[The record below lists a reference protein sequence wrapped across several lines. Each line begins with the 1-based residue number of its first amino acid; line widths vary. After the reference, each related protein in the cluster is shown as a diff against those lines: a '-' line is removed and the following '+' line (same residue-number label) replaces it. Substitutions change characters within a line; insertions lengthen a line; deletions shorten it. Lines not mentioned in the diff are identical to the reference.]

1 MIVKIILIFL
11 LIFNIKLYAD
21 DDTYVLEAFL
31 KLTVTGEVV
40 LSDEK
45 NYYRTIKLE
54 GSWKDNLGQIGTT
67 IASGRV
73 QTEAENLSIE
83 VITKSVDENGD
94 KFWAFVKRRIGDLDS
109 GGGGTLEYID
119 GTGKYKALIG
129 KKCNYATRYIGNR
142 NFHIQK
148 CKFSKELI
156 ARLKKN

>member
-1 MIVKIILIFL
+1 M
-11 LIFNIKLYAD
+11 FNIKLYAD

-40 LSDEK
+40 LSDNK

-94 KFWAFVKRRIGDLDS
+94 KFDL
-109 GGGGTLEYID
+109 T
-119 GTGKYKALIG
+119 
-129 KKCNYATRYIGNR
+129 N
-142 NFHIQK
+142 
-148 CKFSKELI
+148 
-156 ARLKKN
+156 LKLV

>member
-1 MIVKIILIFL
+1 MLSLDFKLKQGRNKIILKYNHL
-11 LIFNIKLYAD
+11 PNKPLNHSIKFYFED
-21 DDTYVLEAFL
+21 EII
-31 KLTVTGEVV
+31 E
-40 LSDEK
+40 LSPIE
-45 NYYRTIKLE
+45 TIKIHKKLDFINK
-54 GSWKDNLGQIGTT
+54 GNSNFYKP
-67 IASGRV
+67 
-73 QTEAENLSIE
+73 SI
-83 VITKSVDENGD
+83 ITKSVDENGD

-156 ARLKKN
+156 AKLKRN

>member
-1 MIVKIILIFL
+1 MIKKNLIIFL

-21 DDTYVLEAFL
+21 DDTYLLEAFL

-40 LSDEK
+40 LSDDK

-67 IASGRV
+67 VASGRV
-73 QTEAENLSIE
+73 QAEAGNLSIE
-83 VITKSVDENGD
+83 VITKSIDEKGD

-119 GTGKYKALIG
+119 RTGKYKALVG
-129 KKCNYATRYIGNR
+129 KKCNYATRYIGDR

-148 CKFSKELI
+148 CKVSKELI
-156 ARLKKN
+156 TKLKQK

>member
-1 MIVKIILIFL
+1 MIKKRLIIFL

-21 DDTYVLEAFL
+21 DNTYLLEAFL
-31 KLTVTGEVV
+31 QLTITGEVI
-40 LSDEK
+40 LSNDK

-67 IASGRV
+67 FATGRV
-73 QTEAENLSIE
+73 QTESGDLSIE
-83 VITKSVDENGD
+83 VITESVDENGD

-119 GTGKYKALIG
+119 GTGKYKALVG
-129 KKCNYATRYIGNR
+129 KKCNYATRYIGDR

-148 CKFSKELI
+148 CTFSKELI
-156 ARLKKN
+156 AKLKQK